1 MSVVT
6 LKRKGLSETDL
17 SVLTALSYKLSAQ
30 SLGGACIPAI
40 MDDGERMAAILNP
53 DNEII
58 LFGFGKDQRGYYVFD
73 WEGRPLV
80 EGCSCIDEI
89 LNVFA

>member
-6 LKRKGLSETDL
+6 LNRKGLSEADL
-17 SVLTALSYKLSAQ
+17 AVLTALSYKLSAQ

-53 DNEII
+53 ENEII

-80 EGCSCIDEI
+80 EGCSCIDEV
-89 LNVFA
+89 LEVFA